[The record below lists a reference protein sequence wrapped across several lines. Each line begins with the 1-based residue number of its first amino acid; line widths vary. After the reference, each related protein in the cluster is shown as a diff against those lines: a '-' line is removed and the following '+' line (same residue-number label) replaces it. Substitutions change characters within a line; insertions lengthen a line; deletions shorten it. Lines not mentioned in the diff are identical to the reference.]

1 MGLPFAAG
9 SRILASDL
17 NNATQ
22 QGAWTS
28 YPVTWTSSG
37 TAPAKGSGGTLIG
50 YYSKIGRNVTV
61 KIMFNSGT
69 GTTFG
74 TGYYS
79 WSLPFAAATTGVP
92 TNQIA
97 HCGELVASSA
107 GSAAFYVC
115 AAFISQGTP
124 STVNGLV
131 NTSGTFFGATN
142 PITFT
147 GNGVQFCITMTY
159 ESVS

>member
-1 MGLPFAAG
+1 
-9 SRILASDL
+9 
-17 NNATQ
+17 
-22 QGAWTS
+22 
-28 YPVTWTSSG
+28 
-37 TAPAKGSGGTLIG
+37 
-50 YYSKIGRNVTV
+50 
-61 KIMFNSGT
+61 
-69 GTTFG
+69 
-74 TGYYS
+74 
-79 WSLPFAAATTGVP
+79 
-92 TNQIA
+92 
-97 HCGELVASSA
+97 VASSA

-131 NTSGTFFGATN
+131 NTSGTFFGAMN